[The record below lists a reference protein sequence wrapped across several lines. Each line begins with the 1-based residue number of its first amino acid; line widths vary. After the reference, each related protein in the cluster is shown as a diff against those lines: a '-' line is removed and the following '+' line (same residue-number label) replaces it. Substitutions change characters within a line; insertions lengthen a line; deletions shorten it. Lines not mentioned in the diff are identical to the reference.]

1 MVIVFIEA
9 KREGPDGAEEKMFKY
24 TFPEGGKESAA
35 EQARLRF
42 ELEEA
47 GAGWHLEALATMEM

>member
-9 KREGPDGAEEKMFKY
+9 KREGPEGAEEKMFKY
-24 TFPEGGKESAA
+24 TFPEAA
-35 EQARLRF
+35 KDAAVEQAKLRF

-47 GAGWHLEALATMEM
+47 SAGWHLEAVGSMEM